1 MRLNPDSFYQENQTH
16 RSHLVRQM
24 KQEFYIYA
32 SVWEAK
38 GFKNTHLALKL
49 IHFALTLIHFAL
61 TLIHFALKLIQ
72 LPIKQTNSN

>member
-1 MRLNPDSFYQENQTH
+1 MQNDLALMQNRLYFA
-16 RSHLVRQM
+16 L
-24 KQEFYIYA
+24 I
-32 SVWEAK
+32 WEAK

-61 TLIHFALKLIQ
+61 KLIQ